1 MKLVMRDTDSY
12 AMGYEQEYQNHRAEP
27 LREGEKTVILHALIS
42 PPFKGIAI
50 FGLFG
55 LERPEH
61 NIPLGHRD
69 LFPQAIPHYLLSESV
84 QTITS
89 LSSRFF
95 RREFWTIHAP
105 DSFEYNIT
113 SKQNESES
121 RPVPLV
127 RYTVP
132 VITLSYETCFDV
144 LASLHGSHEILLGDT
159 LLYLLTLF
167 RSACILARDGR
178 YKPAFVK
185 TQEGTQAVW
194 TLALCPEDT
203 AWLTGFAAAMP
214 PIMRFATDQKNMTT
228 VLPSHKERLSSAL
241 SGFIET
247 IIRQALTKHSSF
259 IRPGKRMREQEKDA
273 LVFMASL
280 TGHDLQV
287 PNHSMDTGFV
297 QNMSDWLSFRK
308 EGFLPFRTC
317 IRVRE
322 PAGEDLEPWCIELT
336 LRAPSDPDLFIPAT
350 MIWNLPEESGGMLPA
365 GSILRQELLSGLAR
379 SVAVSKILKD
389 CLSGS
394 NPSTGEISLAQAA
407 TFLTTEALAVKDAG
421 VDVILP
427 SWWTDEKYR
436 PRIEVSAQKK
446 GQAHRDGMLGISELI
461 AFDYRIAI
469 GDESVS
475 PEEFWHAV
483 RQNTPI
489 IRMKGRWIVG
499 NAGSLAAALTQ
510 FERRYIKGRPKAG
523 DLIRLS
529 AIGQTDSDLKVT
541 IRGNDAW
548 ATDILSMIRSGA
560 DVNEYP
566 VPKTLNGTLRPY
578 QEIGH
583 AFLLRCSERGFG
595 ACLADDMGLGK
606 TIQTIAWFL
615 TLKEQNPDLSS
626 ALIICPMSVVGNWE
640 REIHRFAPSLSVW
653 IHHGTSRCRGDD
665 FSLLIHQYDII
676 LTTYNL
682 AARDMNHLI
691 PVRWSAVILDEAQ
704 NIKNPHTLVSQAVR
718 QLTADRRI
726 ALTGTPVENRLLELW
741 SIMDFLNP
749 GYLGS
754 QHAFQSRYG
763 HLSGAD
769 KDSVGMT
776 ELRLLIRPFLLRRM
790 KTDKTVI
797 ADLPDKMEAKV
808 YCTLT
813 REQASL
819 YQAVV
824 SDMAQSLEMVT
835 GFARRG
841 VIFRA
846 ITRLKQ
852 ICNHPGLIIHDNKMR
867 PERSGK
873 MSRLLEMLE
882 EVSQEGD
889 SALIFTQYATF
900 AEYIAAILREQFSIP
915 VLLLTGRTP
924 RGERERLV
932 RQFQSSNM
940 PSFFVISLKA
950 GGTGLNL
957 TAATHV
963 FHVDRWW
970 NPAVEDQATDRTF
983 RIGQKQNVQVHL
995 MIASGTL
1002 EEQIDR
1008 INCEKR
1014 VLGQEVLG
1022 QGEDLLTSLSTEELL
1037 DLVSLRDAVLSE
1049 EDEE

>member
-1 MKLVMRDTDSY
+1 MRNTDSY
-12 AMGYEQEYQNHRAEP
+12 VMGYEQEFHNQRTEP
-27 LREGEKTVILHALIS
+27 LQEGEKSVILHALIS

-50 FGLFG
+50 FGLSR
-55 LERPEH
+55 LEHPVR

-69 LFPQAIPHYLLSESV
+69 LFPQAIPHYLLIENV
-84 QTITS
+84 QTITG

-95 RREFWTIHAP
+95 CREYWTIHAP
-105 DSFEYNIT
+105 DTLLYTTIP
-113 SKQNESES
+113 KQYKSEC

-127 RYTVP
+127 RYSVP
-132 VITLSYETCFDV
+132 VITLSYETCLDV
-144 LASLHGSHEILLGDT
+144 FASLHGVHDILLGDT

-167 RSACILARDGR
+167 KSACILARDGR
-178 YKPAFVK
+178 CKPAFIK
-185 TQEGTQAVW
+185 THTETQAAW
-194 TLALCPEDT
+194 TFALCPEDT
-203 AWLTGFAAAMP
+203 VWLTRFAAAMP
-214 PIMRFATDQKNMTT
+214 PIMRYASDQKNMPT

-241 SGFIET
+241 SGIIET
-247 IIRQALTKHSSF
+247 IVRQALTKHSSF

-273 LVFMASL
+273 LAFMASL
-280 TGHDLQV
+280 TGQDLHVQ
-287 PNHSMDTGFV
+287 NHSMDTGFV

-308 EGFLPFRTC
+308 EGYLPFRTC

-322 PAGEDLEPWCIELT
+322 PAGEELEPWFIELT
-336 LRAPSDPDLFIPAT
+336 LRALSDPDLFIPAR

-365 GSILRQELLSGLAR
+365 GSILRQELLSGLAQ

-389 CLSGS
+389 CFSGS
-394 NPSTGEISLAQAA
+394 NPTTGEISLAQAA
-407 TFLTTEALAVKDAG
+407 TFLTAEALAVKDAG

-427 SWWTDEKYR
+427 SWWNDEKYR
-436 PRIEVSAQKK
+436 PRIELSAQKK
-446 GQAHRDGMLGISELI
+446 DPTRRDGMLGISELI

-469 GDESVS
+469 GDESYS
-475 PEEFWHAV
+475 PEEFWQAV
-483 RQNTPI
+483 RQNTPLI
-489 IRMKGRWIVG
+489 KMKGRWIVG
-499 NAGSLAAALTQ
+499 NAGSLSAALTQ
-510 FERRYIKGRPKAG
+510 FERRYIKARPKAG

-541 IRGNDAW
+541 IRGNDKW
-548 ATDILSMIRSGA
+548 ATDILSMLMSGG
-560 DVNEYP
+560 DVTEYTI
-566 VPKTLNGTLRPY
+566 PKTLNGRLRPY

-615 TLKEQNPDLSS
+615 SVKEKNSS
-626 ALIICPMSVVGNWE
+626 LAPALIVCPMSVVGNWE

-653 IHHGTSRCRGDD
+653 IHHGSSRCRGDD
-665 FSLLIHQYDII
+665 FIRLIHTYDMI

-682 AARDMNHLI
+682 AARDLNHLA
-691 PVRWSAVILDEAQ
+691 PVSWSAVILDEAQ
-704 NIKNPHTLVSQAVR
+704 NIKNPHTRVSQAVR

-763 HLSGAD
+763 HLSGGNTNTVA
-769 KDSVGMT
+769 MT

-797 ADLPDKMEAKV
+797 ADLPDKMESKM

-813 REQASL
+813 REQATL

-824 SDMAQSLEMVT
+824 SDMAQSLDVVT

-852 ICNHPGLIIHDNKMR
+852 ICNHPGLMIHDNNLR
-867 PERSGK
+867 PEQSGK
-873 MSRLLEMLE
+873 VSRLLEMLE

-915 VLLLTGRTP
+915 VLLLTGKTP
-924 RGERERLV
+924 RRERERLV
-932 RQFQSSNM
+932 HRFQSSNM
-940 PSFFVISLKA
+940 PLFFVISLKA

-970 NPAVEDQATDRTF
+970 NPAIEDQATDRTF

-995 MIASGTL
+995 MIAAGTL

-1022 QGEDLLTSLSTEELL
+1022 QGEDLLTSLSTEEVL

-1049 EDEE
+1049 EEEE